1 VTATV
6 TVINN
11 LTADIGAG
19 VSKENTRDFTIFR
32 NVSASNGSFSVNY
45 RFLQVRTH

>member
-19 VSKENTRDFTIFR
+19 VSKENTRDI
-32 NVSASNGSFSVNY
+32 SASNGSFSVNY